1 MLKIKKYSNGRFFD
15 TETKEYIKSETLAEM
30 VKNGEEI
37 QVILTRT
44 GKDITDQVIEQLSK
58 KEERKEEKKKKESPF
73 LATDKLMKW
82 VGEVIDTKI
91 EKVMDIIKLPT
102 REQVT
107 HLEET
112 VKELNDKIDALTM
125 SQEKTATQT
134 VVTPKDETKPVIE
147 PPVDTKKT
155 EIKKESEDKKKVAEK
170 PVDTKKTETK
180 ESSGNK
186 KTVVEEPATEKKSET
201 KTKSG
206 DEKKAVKQQKNDKKS
221 KGVHG
226 K

>member
-30 VKNGEEI
+30 VKDGEEI

-82 VGEVIDTKI
+82 VGEVVDAKI
-91 EKVMDIIKLPT
+91 EKVMEIIKLPT
-102 REQVT
+102 REQVA

-112 VKELNDKIDALTM
+112 VKELNDKIDALTV
-125 SQEKTATQT
+125 SQEKTAKET
-134 VVTPKDETKPVIE
+134 VVTPKDEEKPVTEKAGDI
-147 PPVDTKKT
+147 KKT
-155 EIKKESEDKKKVAEK
+155 ETKKSSGDKKTVAEK
-170 PVDTKKTETK
+170 PV
-180 ESSGNK
+180 
-186 KTVVEEPATEKKSET
+186 TEKKSGT
-201 KTKSG
+201 KTKPG
-206 DEKKAVKQQKNDKKS
+206 DEKIAGKQPVKDKKV
-221 KGVHG
+221 KI
-226 K
+226 KAI

>member
-37 QVILTRT
+37 QVVLTRT

-82 VGEVIDTKI
+82 VGEVVDAKI
-91 EKVMDIIKLPT
+91 EKVMEIIKLPT
-102 REQVT
+102 REQVA

-112 VKELNDKIDALTM
+112 VKELNDKIDALTV
-125 SQEKTATQT
+125 SQEKTAKETADS
-134 VVTPKDETKPVIE
+134 PKDAEKPVAE
-147 PPVDTKKT
+147 TPVDSKKA
-155 EIKKESEDKKKVAEK
+155 EEKKESEDKKTVAEK
-170 PVDTKKTETK
+170 PVDEKKTDTKK
-180 ESSGNK
+180 SFGDN
-186 KTVVEEPATEKKSET
+186 KTVVEKPVTEKKSGT
-201 KTKSG
+201 KTKPG
-206 DEKKAVKQQKNDKKS
+206 DEKIAGKQPVNDKKV
-221 KGVHG
+221 KIKAV
-226 K
+226 

>member
-30 VKNGEEI
+30 VKDGEEI

-82 VGEVIDTKI
+82 VGEVVDAKI
-91 EKVMDIIKLPT
+91 EKVMEIIKLPT
-102 REQVT
+102 REQVA

-112 VKELNDKIDALTM
+112 VKELNDKIDALTV
-125 SQEKTATQT
+125 SQEKIAKETA
-134 VVTPKDETKPVIE
+134 VLPKDEEKPVAE
-147 PPVDTKKT
+147 TPVDTKKA
-155 EIKKESEDKKKVAEK
+155 EVKKESEDKKTVAEK
-170 PVDTKKTETK
+170 PVDEKKAEIQK
-180 ESSGNK
+180 NSGDK
-186 KTVVEEPATEKKSET
+186 KSVTEKKNGAKPT
-201 KTKSG
+201 G
-206 DEKKAVKQQKNDKKS
+206 KQSVNDKKV
-221 KGVHG
+221 KI
-226 K
+226 KAM

>member
-30 VKNGEEI
+30 VKDGEEI

-82 VGEVIDTKI
+82 VGEVVDAKI
-91 EKVMDIIKLPT
+91 EKVMEIIKLPT
-102 REQVT
+102 REQVA

-112 VKELNDKIDALTM
+112 VKELNDKIDALTV
-125 SQEKTATQT
+125 SQEKTAKET
-134 VVTPKDETKPVIE
+134 VVTPKDE
-147 PPVDTKKT
+147 
-155 EIKKESEDKKKVAEK
+155 EK
-170 PVDTKKTETK
+170 PVTEKAGDIKKTETK
-180 ESSGNK
+180 KSSGDK
-186 KTVVEEPATEKKSET
+186 KTVVEKPATEKKNGT
-201 KTKSG
+201 KTKPG
-206 DEKKAVKQQKNDKKS
+206 DEKIAGKQPVKDKKV
-221 KGVHG
+221 KI
-226 K
+226 KAI